1 MDQKIQNL
9 IYKDIKK
16 LSIFIK
22 NDIQKYLIKNT
33 TFKYSKKLNIINA
46 FTFDLLNTKVDSS
59 KTKSTTQMNYHKKI
73 KYSRQA
79 MSK

>member
-1 MDQKIQNL
+1 MISKQRQRISYDFTWF
-9 IYKDIKK
+9 
-16 LSIFIK
+16 SMIFYDFFLVFLRFQS
-22 NDIQKYLIKNT
+22 NFLWL
-33 TFKYSKKLNIINA
+33 KKLNIINA

-73 KYSRQA
+73 KFSRQA